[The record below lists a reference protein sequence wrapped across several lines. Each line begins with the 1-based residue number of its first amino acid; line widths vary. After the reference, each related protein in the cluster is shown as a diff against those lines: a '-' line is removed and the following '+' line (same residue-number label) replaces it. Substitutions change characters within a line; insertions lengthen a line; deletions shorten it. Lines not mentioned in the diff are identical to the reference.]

1 MATCTTAKVEERRY
15 KPNCKT
21 QTEQTNNNN
30 NKNTICLPSFDH
42 GQVNRGSTILFPL
55 FPHQPKTTTRR
66 GTGRGRYVGRG
77 RETRYHMHVGFCL
90 CVGMCM
96 CLYVHVS
103 QMSGLHQNSASDF
116 VGLVKARN
124 RHTIYIRFL
133 FVLQYYFLFV
143 LPFTLS
149 FKVLENIHFCNVR
162 IH

>member
-21 QTEQTNNNN
+21 QTEQTNNNNN

-66 GTGRGRYVGRG
+66 GRGRYVGRG
-77 RETRYHMHVGFCL
+77 RETRYHMHVGLCL